1 MVDAFELRPDG
12 TIVGLYTDVIDLRA
26 LGRVRAERAS
36 AVEWDEAAQAW
47 HARIFTTGET
57 LGPFRRRDEA
67 VDAER
72 CVLAAQLSTL
82 AAPPESLT

>member
-1 MVDAFELRPDG
+1 MLDAFELRPDG
-12 TIVGLYTDVIDLRA
+12 TVVGLYTYAIDLRA

-47 HARIFTTGET
+47 RATILATGEV
-57 LGPFRRRDEA
+57 LGSFRRRDDA

-72 CVLAAQLSTL
+72 RALAARLHAL
-82 AAPPESLT
+82 ARRLRA